1 MAYESE
7 RLCKAIEDARAAVA
21 KARFAYSQG
30 GSEEALAR
38 AEQALLKA
46 NDDYECA
53 RSGRI
58 ELGRDR

>member
-21 KARFAYSQG
+21 KARISYGRG
-30 GSEEALAR
+30 GSEEAVLR
-38 AEQALLKA
+38 AEQALIKA
-46 NDDYECA
+46 TDDFECFRA
-53 RSGRI
+53 GRI